1 MIFQFMDNSKKKKF
15 ISGFENFGIDKVPES
30 LVKWGSER
38 VRAYTGDLT
47 KEDIAALVDIVPVEG
62 IGLYVGK
69 DSIDKKNGN
78 HEYRLSLDSVHLW
91 KDKIKFNILTLN
103 EEQEKK
109 WFLGNDVTIDEQ
121 QKNNLKGFVVIKS
134 KEDGDFIGVGKV
146 GNENILY
153 NFLPKERRV
162 KVSVIN

>member
-1 MIFQFMDNSKKKKF
+1 
-15 ISGFENFGIDKVPES
+15 
-30 LVKWGSER
+30 
-38 VRAYTGDLT
+38 
-47 KEDIAALVDIVPVEG
+47 
-62 IGLYVGK
+62 LYVGK